1 MRIALKKYKFI
12 ILSVCIV
19 AGVSIT
25 GWALAF
31 YNYKNTTGA
40 DSQEELKIDTQAAR
54 VKASAPDHN
63 TLILVLVCA
72 GLIGLF
78 GVRRQIKTLE
88 PLVRVRIPENRAQEC
103 FLNENNPEGQTC
115 LEC

>member
-54 VKASAPDHN
+54 VKASAPDPN
-63 TLILVLVCA
+63 NLILVLVCM
-72 GLIGLF
+72 GLIGFF
-78 GVRRQIKTLE
+78 GVRRQFKTLE
-88 PLVRVRIPENRAQEC
+88 HFVRVRHPENSAQEC
-103 FLNENNPEGQTC
+103 FFNENNPEGRTC
-115 LEC
+115 PGC